1 MRMKKFKMNKKDK
14 IKYQEKLKNSYKY
27 FIAVT
32 ENKLSEKIQD
42 MVEHYINN
50 LSKDE
55 LKNDYD
61 YLLENDDE

>member
-1 MRMKKFKMNKKDK
+1 MDKKDK